1 MPSGFVESRYE
12 QTDEDGS
19 NAHCSQQLHDCEGS
33 VPIRF
38 VDISP
43 HCLGLSKIPLIS
55 DCLPSQRF
63 IFPGSFHNKMRTE
76 AADPARHESFFP
88 RFQIAVSV

>member
-1 MPSGFVESRYE
+1 MPSGFVESRHK
-12 QTDEDGS
+12 QTNEDGS
-19 NAHCSQQLHDCEGS
+19 NAHCSQQLHDYEGS

-63 IFPGSFHNKMRTE
+63 IFSGSFHNKVRTE
-76 AADPARHESFFP
+76 AANPARHEDFFP
-88 RFQIAVSV
+88 KCQTTRSV